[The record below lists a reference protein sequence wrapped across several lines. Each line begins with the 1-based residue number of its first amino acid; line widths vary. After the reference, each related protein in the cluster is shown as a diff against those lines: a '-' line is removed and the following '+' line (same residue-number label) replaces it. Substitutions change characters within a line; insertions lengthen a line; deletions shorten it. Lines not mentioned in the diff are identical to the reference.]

1 MQQYTGFSMFY
12 DYFMSDIPY
21 DEWAEYVHMLL
32 KEYGVRDGII
42 CELGC
47 GTGEMTARLDKKG
60 YEVIGID
67 SSEDMLSVALDKQSE
82 AGTDILY
89 LNQDMREFE
98 LYGTVAAFV
107 GVCDSMNYIL
117 SPEELVQVFR
127 LVNNYLDKD
136 GIFVFDLKTEY
147 FYNKVLG
154 NSVFADNSE
163 DCSLIWENEYD
174 PEKKLNSYVLTIYNK
189 LEEEDGLYERI
200 EEEHFQR
207 AYSLEEIKQLVE
219 KAGMEFVTAYD
230 AFTKEAPKETS
241 ERIYIVAREKYQK
254 GKNYDGLYS
263 ESDCG

>member
-1 MQQYTGFSMFY
+1 M
-12 DYFMSDIPY
+12 
-21 DEWAEYVHMLL
+21 
-32 KEYGVRDGII
+32 
-42 CELGC
+42 
-47 GTGEMTARLDKKG
+47 
-60 YEVIGID
+60 IGID
-67 SSEDMLSVALDKQSE
+67 CSEDMLSVALDKQSE

-89 LNQDMREFE
+89 LNQDMTEFE
-98 LYGTVAAFV
+98 LYGTVSAFV
-107 GVCDSMNYIL
+107 SVCDSMNYIL
-117 SPEELVQVFR
+117 EYGDFEQVLR

-136 GIFVFDLKTEY
+136 GIFVFDLKTEH

-154 NSVFADNSE
+154 SSVFADNAE

-174 PEKKLNSYVLTIYNK
+174 PEKRLNSYTLTIYNK

-207 AYSLEEIKQLVE
+207 AYSLEEIKRLVE
-219 KAGMEFVTAYD
+219 KSGMEFVTAYD

-241 ERIYIVAREKYQK
+241 ERIYIIAREKYQK